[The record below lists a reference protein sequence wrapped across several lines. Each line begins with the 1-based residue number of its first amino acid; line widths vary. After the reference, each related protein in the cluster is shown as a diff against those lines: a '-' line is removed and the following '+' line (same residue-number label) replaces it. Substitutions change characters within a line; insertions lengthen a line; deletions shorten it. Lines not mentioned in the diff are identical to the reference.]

1 MGACPI
7 QSVCPAGPG
16 GGWRT
21 VLGEAEERG
30 EASAGA
36 GKERWL
42 LTYADM
48 ITLLMVFFI
57 ILYSFSK
64 TDAAKYKAI
73 AVSLHAALSGGNRTA
88 GLPQATANS
97 LVQLTPQP
105 TPTAQ
110 TKPTEAN
117 SLLSSIAQQLQQV
130 LSASPSAAGQASV
143 TQTPHSVDLAF
154 NGDTVY
160 FQSASAVL
168 TPAFEQLLGRIAP
181 ILKETPDQIE
191 VEGFTN
197 DLPLHSTRYPTAW
210 ELSSARADNVV
221 RYLAEDEG
229 VPAHQLVAVGLG
241 QWHPLYPNDTPQNL
255 ARNRSVHI
263 VVTDVPPIG
272 LDQGGPDTAPPGQA
286 VR

>member
-1 MGACPI
+1 MHGEGGESGEGA
-7 QSVCPAGPG
+7 
-16 GGWRT
+16 
-21 VLGEAEERG
+21 
-30 EASAGA
+30 AGA

-42 LTYADM
+42 LTYSDM

-64 TDAAKYKAI
+64 TDAAKYQAI

-88 GLPQATANS
+88 GLPQATANA
-97 LVQLTPQP
+97 LVRLTPQP

-110 TKPTEAN
+110 TQPTEAN
-117 SLLSSIAQQLQQV
+117 SLLSSIAAQLQRV
-130 LSASPSAAGQASV
+130 LSASPATAAQASV
-143 TQTPHSVDLAF
+143 ALRPHSVDLAF
-154 NGDTVY
+154 NGNTVY
-160 FQSASAVL
+160 FRSASAAL

-197 DLPLHSTRYPTAW
+197 DLPLRSARYPTAW

-229 VPAHQLVAVGLG
+229 LPPHQLVAVGLG
-241 QWHPLYPNDTPQNL
+241 QWHPLYPNTSPQNL

-263 VVTDVPPIG
+263 VVTDVPPLG
-272 LDQGGPDTAPPGQA
+272 LDQGGPDVAPPGQA